1 LIGPYKTENL
11 KLPQNK
17 IFNVKMECLY
27 LWHTY
32 IEGENFEQIIWDK
45 SAVWMETHWELR
57 EHHGGTN
64 TFVTCGTS
72 LGTL

>member
-1 LIGPYKTENL
+1 LVRPYKKENL
-11 KLPQNK
+11 KLPQNN
-17 IFNVKMECLY
+17 FFYVKMEYLY

-72 LGTL
+72 LRTL